1 MGIQRHY
8 LYNGRVKVEIKGQ
21 NIERFFNISSNRK
34 LLVEQIHTV
43 SSDAKEICFETTP
56 KDFKRMKEVA
66 RKTGVR
72 LRIIGRH
79 GLPFFLHKNRKRK
92 LLGIGAVAFFVL
104 LYMCSFF
111 IWDISFEGNHH
122 YTDDV
127 LYECLETI
135 PIYHGMRKSEI
146 SCEAVEAELRNV
158 FQEITWVSAE
168 IKGTRL
174 ILRIKENE
182 VLTKPMEQNHL
193 PCDLIAN
200 KSGKITQIVVREGLP
215 KVKIGDVVEPG
226 MVLVDGTIPI
236 YDDSEVLILCH
247 EKHADAEVFAE
258 TKYMINK
265 MIERSVLMRVRTG
278 KVRNGVFIRVLGI
291 PFYITLPGFQGDSWE
306 VVTEQKQ
313 IHLFENFYLPFHYG
327 SLSAY
332 AYEEYEHFYSEEE
345 MERIGEKL
353 MQEYIENLSEKGI
366 QILESDG
373 RIEFNESG
381 WNVMGTITAI
391 EDIAEEAFPDGKNE
405 EN

>member
-34 LLVEQIHTV
+34 LLVEQIQTV

-92 LLGIGAVAFFVL
+92 LLGIGAVSFFVL

-111 IWDISFEGNHH
+111 IWDISFEGNRH

-127 LYECLETI
+127 LSEYLETI
-135 PIYHGMRKSEI
+135 SVYHGMKKSDI
-146 SCEAVEAELRNV
+146 SCEAIEAELRNS
-158 FQEITWVSAE
+158 FQEITWASAE

-174 ILRIKENE
+174 ILKIKENE
-182 VLTKPMEQNHL
+182 VLTEPMAQDHS
-193 PCDLIAN
+193 PCDLIA
-200 KSGKITQIVVREGLP
+200 KKGGKITKIVVRDGLP
-215 KVKIGDVVEPG
+215 QVKVGDVVEPG
-226 MVLVDGTIPI
+226 MVLVDGTIPV
-236 YDDSEVLILCH
+236 YDDSESLIYCH

-258 TKYMINK
+258 TRYVIYK
-265 MIERSVLMRVRTG
+265 MIEESELMKVRTG
-278 KVRNGVFIRVLGI
+278 KVRNGGFIRVFGI
-291 PFYITLPGFQGDSWE
+291 PFYITPPGFQGDSWE

-313 IHLFENFYLPFHYG
+313 IHLFENFYLPLHYG
-327 SLSAY
+327 TLSAY

-345 MERIGEKL
+345 VERIGEKL

-373 RIEFNESG
+373 KIEFNESG
-381 WNVMGTITAI
+381 WNVKGTITVI
-391 EDIAEEAFPDGKNE
+391 EDIADEAFPEGKNE